1 MASTYHFSSLPVP
14 AGKSAAA
21 HYDYLAREGKYSVE
35 YYGQDDLRVEQSGNM
50 PAWAAKPEDF
60 WNAADRFGKVNGRSY
75 REINVALQNELS
87 FEDNLQLVREFL
99 KESGIEDQHAYY
111 YAIHSRTSIDG
122 TQENIHAHIM
132 FNEKVVE
139 HDRPLD
145 RYNYFRNYAVNREGQ
160 PTSGYRTSKRHS
172 SREGILSDRYL
183 WENIVNRKF
192 RERNMDERVS
202 AKSLKEQRAELLAQ
216 GRHEEAALLNRT
228 PAPHMGNLLK
238 QKGNPEKLR
247 EYIRQFQQEAAE
259 KEIEEK
265 LTTEPE
271 KKSEEQ
277 QQPPE
282 SINVGLYN
290 EEENKK
296 EKKRKAKRMTS
307 REELE
312 NIEDRNEKLLAVYAH
327 DYVIRQLA
335 RRIQKKRQDTLE
347 KAIEKQ
353 ADTLANTYMEVT
365 VKDIIHALKQ
375 RQEELQPMINNLRIR
390 YKETKG
396 SKVPEEHI
404 YSAALNHAT
413 DGEYDRLRKRNT
425 ALDKRMELI
434 HEEAKKRFQEYYSH
448 NGKYY
453 NEHPEEHTRLF
464 MPLNDWLQK
473 EESPILREQR
483 TIEQRLDEIKAMPKT
498 DKAAYEE
505 AVASVQKDNTKA
517 DAEIKKINKEY
528 GKITTEKKRIDTL
541 YAELSKLDN
550 DRVLFDGKIGRILT
564 KNDKVNGTEPL
575 KTLERFVHD
584 GNEYYI
590 TGEHN
595 GGKQGGYCTAV
606 RLHDDV
612 TAGSVPTYNIY
623 YYFDGSFKDVSPTE
637 EKTRLYAGRAS
648 SKEDAFKT
656 TTDTKLQ
663 RSPAIR
669 EANDFRATATAALAV
684 KAATGLIG
692 NSSKKETSNKHT
704 KLRFRKDN
712 GKMTE
717 AERILRQYFSDEAD
731 ITDDLPDRKP
741 KTDAM
746 KEISNAIAAFRRTK
760 NASSEK
766 SMVPERADPAK
777 TTKAP
782 AGNKPRRS

>member
-202 AKSLKEQRAELLAQ
+202 AKTLKEQRAELLAQ

-282 SINVGLYN
+282 SVNVGLYN

-375 RQEELQPMINNLRIR
+375 RQEELQPMINNLRVR

-413 DGEYDRLRKRNT
+413 DGEYDRLRKRN
-425 ALDKRMELI
+425 LLCR
-434 HEEAKKRFQEYYSH
+434 
-448 NGKYY
+448 
-453 NEHPEEHTRLF
+453 
-464 MPLNDWLQK
+464 
-473 EESPILREQR
+473 
-483 TIEQRLDEIKAMPKT
+483 
-498 DKAAYEE
+498 
-505 AVASVQKDNTKA
+505 
-517 DAEIKKINKEY
+517 
-528 GKITTEKKRIDTL
+528 
-541 YAELSKLDN
+541 
-550 DRVLFDGKIGRILT
+550 
-564 KNDKVNGTEPL
+564 
-575 KTLERFVHD
+575 
-584 GNEYYI
+584 
-590 TGEHN
+590 
-595 GGKQGGYCTAV
+595 
-606 RLHDDV
+606 
-612 TAGSVPTYNIY
+612 
-623 YYFDGSFKDVSPTE
+623 
-637 EKTRLYAGRAS
+637 
-648 SKEDAFKT
+648 
-656 TTDTKLQ
+656 
-663 RSPAIR
+663 
-669 EANDFRATATAALAV
+669 
-684 KAATGLIG
+684 
-692 NSSKKETSNKHT
+692 
-704 KLRFRKDN
+704 
-712 GKMTE
+712 
-717 AERILRQYFSDEAD
+717 
-731 ITDDLPDRKP
+731 
-741 KTDAM
+741 
-746 KEISNAIAAFRRTK
+746 
-760 NASSEK
+760 
-766 SMVPERADPAK
+766 
-777 TTKAP
+777 
-782 AGNKPRRS
+782 